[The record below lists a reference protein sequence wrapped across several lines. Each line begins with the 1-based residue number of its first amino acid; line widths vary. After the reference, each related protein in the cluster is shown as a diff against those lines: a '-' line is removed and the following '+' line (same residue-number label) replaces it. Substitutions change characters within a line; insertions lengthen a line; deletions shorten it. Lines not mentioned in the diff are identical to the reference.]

1 LQIARWWFLG
11 LLSTPESERTL
22 SGGQIGDLAAKVCEL
37 AVFKLTDA
45 DELAALNDVEP
56 CIKTAVPE
64 RNLAVHGVRD
74 LLPDATVGA
83 RVTRGEYKGTLQ
95 HLPMIKEV
103 NRIID
108 VIQPLLH
115 RHGAI
120 EV

>member
-1 LQIARWWFLG
+1 MHQNG
-11 LLSTPESERTL
+11 
-22 SGGQIGDLAAKVCEL
+22 
-37 AVFKLTDA
+37 
-45 DELAALNDVEP
+45 
-56 CIKTAVPE
+56 PE

-74 LLPDATVGA
+74 LLPDATVVA

-95 HLPMIKEV
+95 HLPMIRLNSLNKEV

-115 RHGAI
+115 RHGVI